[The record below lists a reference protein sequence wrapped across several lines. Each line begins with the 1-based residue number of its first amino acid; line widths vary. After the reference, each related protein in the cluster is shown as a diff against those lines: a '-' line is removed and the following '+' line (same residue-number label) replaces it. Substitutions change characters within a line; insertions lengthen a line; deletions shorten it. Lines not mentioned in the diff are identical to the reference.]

1 MWRQRMGGVMVA
13 EAILL
18 LFAALFFL
26 AVWQDEGNRQPR
38 PTLARLIVAVQLAAA
53 MWVMVR

>member
-1 MWRQRMGGVMVA
+1 MGGVMVA